1 MRQSERH
8 KGMSALAPA
17 LVGPLLVGLTFT
29 ATLVTAQPRAFPP
42 RLDNYLTES
51 VRLSR
56 NQGQRLLNGK
66 PLTKFLD
73 ADASKEV
80 AVFGAVWVDAPIRRY
95 VEAVSN
101 IETFEQGRGFKVTK
115 RISAPPRIDDFSA
128 LQLPYGDG
136 TIASLRSTKQRL
148 ERVQ

>member
-1 MRQSERH
+1 MRQSEPH
-8 KGMSALAPA
+8 NGMSALAPA

-56 NQGQRLLNGK
+56 NQRQRLLNGE
-66 PLTKFLD
+66 PLTKFL

-101 IETFEQGRGFKVTK
+101 IETSSRVA
-115 RISAPPRIDDFSA
+115 APR
-128 LQLPYGDG
+128 
-136 TIASLRSTKQRL
+136 
-148 ERVQ
+148 